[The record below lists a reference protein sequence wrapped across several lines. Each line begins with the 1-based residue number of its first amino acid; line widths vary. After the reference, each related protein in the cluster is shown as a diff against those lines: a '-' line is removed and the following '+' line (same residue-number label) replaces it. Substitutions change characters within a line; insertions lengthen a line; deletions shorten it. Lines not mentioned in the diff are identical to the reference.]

1 MSMTSRWLVADGK
14 VLWVKLIDFY
24 CLPGFT
30 HEAAFGPSGL
40 KEMVN
45 LVNFGMTPCF
55 LFFGFSLLCVFTFWH
70 TVVTLKQKT
79 L

>member
-14 VLWVKLIDFY
+14 VLGVKLIDFY
-24 CLPGFT
+24 CLPGLT

-45 LVNFGMTPCF
+45 LVNFGMIPCLQVFFF
-55 LFFGFSLLCVFTFWH
+55 LCVCVFTSWH

>member
-24 CLPGFT
+24 CLPGLT

-45 LVNFGMTPCF
+45 LVNFGMTPCLQF
-55 LFFGFSLLCVFTFWH
+55 VFFFFARVCMCVYSLSG
-70 TVVTLKQKT
+70 TLW
-79 L
+79 

>member
-24 CLPGFT
+24 CLPGLT

-45 LVNFGMTPCF
+45 LVNFGMTPC
-55 LFFGFSLLCVFTFWH
+55 LQVFFVCLCVCMYLLSG
-70 TVVTLKQKT
+70 TLW
-79 L
+79 